1 MALPSVFGE
10 RKAHSALFR
19 TVINT
24 ALILQQFIK
33 KTAATQCVPWL
44 TLELLQMNALA
55 SKD

>member
-10 RKAHSALFR
+10 RKAHSALFH
-19 TVINT
+19 TAINA
-24 ALILQQFIK
+24 ALILQFIK
-33 KTAATQCVPWL
+33 KTAATQCVPLL